1 MAYWF
6 FSIGHLFAPYPWSTF
21 ANLDLVSLELWTDTS
36 ILSQLKLTIFG
47 ILPRKAHL
55 SCLPSVFSFLIAFM
69 AWGRNSFSSDGL
81 FLLCFFL
88 EFSSR
93 PLFWLSKFLW
103 RCHKL
108 IDIFQYCQ
116 GTLHWSFQEHLP
128 CFGCGRVSFNHEISL
143 FGINVPYPIPGLFEQ
158 PKEPSQRYLIPI
170 SESSSIPIYLKWKWE
185 RFSFVSV
192 GRFLKLGCLTCS
204 CGRRYFFFEKR
215 WLSHSALCCQG

>member
-6 FSIGHLFAPYPWSTF
+6 FSIGHLFAPS
-21 ANLDLVSLELWTDTS
+21 
-36 ILSQLKLTIFG
+36 G
-47 ILPRKAHL
+47 KAHL

-103 RCHKL
+103 PCHKL

-116 GTLHWSFQEHLP
+116 ETLHWSFQEHLP

-143 FGINVPYPIPGLFEQ
+143 FG
-158 PKEPSQRYLIPI
+158 
-170 SESSSIPIYLKWKWE
+170 
-185 RFSFVSV
+185 
-192 GRFLKLGCLTCS
+192 
-204 CGRRYFFFEKR
+204 
-215 WLSHSALCCQG
+215 SALPDPGFVWAALTTERKAGLDAPIDSLLLANLHVFEALVKGGRDGMHDFRGAMGAPTKLYMRYRHRWRRTWLVSPNPQNMKNN